1 LKKNL
6 ILTGMMGVGKST
18 VGKSLSVSL
27 KMNFIDIDKLIEEKA
42 KMSINQIFS
51 KKGEKHFRL
60 MEVETT
66 LKSLNEKESII
77 ALGGGAFMDKAIRDS
92 VLKDCISFWLNLD
105 ITRLMKRIYL
115 IKKRPLLNN
124 NNNRES
130 TLKEIYYQR
139 KKIYNLANYKIDC
152 NKKDKDL
159 IVGEIIKIYES
170 N

>member
-6 ILTGMMGVGKST
+6 ILTGMMGVGKTT

-27 KMNFIDIDKLIEEKA
+27 KMNFIDIDRLIEEKA

-66 LKSLNEKESII
+66 LKSLKEKESII
-77 ALGGGAFMDKAIRDS
+77 ALGGGAFMNKAIRDS

-124 NNNRES
+124 NNKES
-130 TLKEIYYQR
+130 TLKEIYDQR
-139 KKIYNLANYKIDC
+139 KKVYNLANYKIDC
-152 NKKDKDL
+152 NKKDKNL
-159 IVGEIIKIYES
+159 IVSEIIKIYES

>member
-1 LKKNL
+1 
-6 ILTGMMGVGKST
+6 MMGVGKTT

-27 KMNFIDIDKLIEEKA
+27 KMNFIDIDRLIEEKA

-66 LKSLNEKESII
+66 LKSLKEKESII
-77 ALGGGAFMDKAIRDS
+77 ALGGGAFMNKAIRDS

-124 NNNRES
+124 NNKES
-130 TLKEIYYQR
+130 TLKEIYDQR
-139 KKIYNLANYKIDC
+139 KKVYNLANYKIDC
-152 NKKDKDL
+152 NKKDKNL
-159 IVGEIIKIYES
+159 IVSEIIKIYES

>member
-1 LKKNL
+1 MKKNL
-6 ILTGMMGVGKST
+6 ILTGMMGVGKTT

-27 KMNFIDIDKLIEEKA
+27 KMNFIDIDRLIEEKA

-66 LKSLNEKESII
+66 LKSLKEKESII
-77 ALGGGAFMDKAIRDS
+77 ALGGGAFMNKAIRDS

-124 NNNRES
+124 NNKES
-130 TLKEIYYQR
+130 TLKEIYDQR
-139 KKIYNLANYKIDC
+139 KKVYNLANYKIDC
-152 NKKDKDL
+152 NKKDKNL
-159 IVGEIIKIYES
+159 IVSEIIKIYES

>member
-1 LKKNL
+1 
-6 ILTGMMGVGKST
+6 
-18 VGKSLSVSL
+18 
-27 KMNFIDIDKLIEEKA
+27 
-42 KMSINQIFS
+42 
-51 KKGEKHFRL
+51 

-124 NNNRES
+124 NNRES
-130 TLKEIYYQR
+130 TLKEIYDQR